1 MWCRFQWKFQSS
13 AGYDLLRT
21 VSVSTKVDDDVVG
34 NHIWRGI
41 RCFHLT
47 CASDFKMD
55 GCWMVL
61 EVILL
66 VTIGYQSNTIWIC
79 LVMITHDNTIAMI
92 T

>member
-1 MWCRFQWKFQSS
+1 M
-13 AGYDLLRT
+13 
-21 VSVSTKVDDDVVG
+21 STKVDDDVVG
-34 NHIWRGI
+34 NHIWRGT
-41 RCFHLT
+41 RFQ
-47 CASDFKMD
+47 SV

>member
-1 MWCRFQWKFQSS
+1 MVPDADGADGWM
-13 AGYDLLRT
+13 
-21 VSVSTKVDDDVVG
+21 VG
-34 NHIWRGI
+34 W
-41 RCFHLT
+41 L
-47 CASDFKMD
+47 D

-79 LVMITHDNTIAMI
+79 LVMITHDNAIAMI

>member
-34 NHIWRGI
+34 NHI
-41 RCFHLT
+41 